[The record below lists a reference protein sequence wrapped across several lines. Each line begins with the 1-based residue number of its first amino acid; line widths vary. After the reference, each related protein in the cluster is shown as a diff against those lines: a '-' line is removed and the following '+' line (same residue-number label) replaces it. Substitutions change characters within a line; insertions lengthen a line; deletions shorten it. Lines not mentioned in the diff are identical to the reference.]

1 MLSTLRVQRR
11 PSKKQMKN
19 ILVILILVIAS
30 SVAVAVIFL
39 NLPMFGASP
48 SGRRLDQ
55 ISLSPHYDQLAGQF
69 RNLEE
74 TPVLVNEKG
83 FWADLREDL
92 FNSKE
97 GLTPD
102 SPIPSVKTDLKGL
115 DRNRNL
121 VVWMG
126 HSSYFIQLDGRVILV
141 DPIFSAYASPVFFAN
156 KAFPGSNP
164 FTARDLP
171 EIDFLLIT
179 HDHWDHLDYPTAMAL
194 RPKIKNIV
202 TGLGAGVHFSGW
214 GFPDSMIHEADW
226 NTTLP
231 FDGLKIHIL
240 PARHFSGRSWWNNK
254 TLWVAFALEG
264 KDHRI
269 FLSGDSGYG
278 SHFANI
284 GEALGGFDLV
294 SLDTGQYDAD
304 WPYVHMTPEEAA
316 QAADDLK
323 ARILVPGHVG
333 KFAMANHRWDEPL
346 DRILSSAQGK
356 NFQLLTPRI
365 GEPVYLDGENPA
377 CTTWWRPQ
385 E

>member
-1 MLSTLRVQRR
+1 V
-11 PSKKQMKN
+11 KKQGKN
-19 ILVILILVIAS
+19 IITILILFIAS

-39 NLPMFGASP
+39 NLPMFGTSP
-48 SGRRLDQ
+48 SGSRLDQ
-55 ISLSPHYDQLAGQF
+55 ISLSPHYDYLARQF

-74 TPVLVNEKG
+74 TPALINEKG

-92 FNSKE
+92 FNNTE

-102 SPIPSVKTDLKGL
+102 SPIPFVKTDLKGL
-115 DRNRNL
+115 DRNRDL

-141 DPIFSAYASPVFFAN
+141 DPIFSAYASPVFFVN

-164 FTARDLP
+164 FTANDLP

-179 HDHWDHLDYPTAMAL
+179 HDHWDHLDYPTVMAL
-194 RPKIKNIV
+194 RPKVRNIV
-202 TGLGAGVHFSGW
+202 TGLGVGAHFSGW

-226 NTTLP
+226 NTMLS
-231 FDGLKIHIL
+231 FGSLKIHIL
-240 PARHFSGRSWWNNK
+240 PARHFSGRSLWDNK

-264 KDHRI
+264 KDHRV
-269 FLSGDSGYG
+269 FLNGDSGYG
-278 SHFANI
+278 SHFAHI

-304 WPYVHMTPEEAA
+304 WPYAHMTPEEAV

-323 ARILVPGHVG
+323 ARTLVPGHVG
-333 KFAMANHRWDEPL
+333 KFAIANHRWDEPFN
-346 DRILSSAQGK
+346 RIVSAAQGK

-377 CTTWWRPQ
+377 YTTWWRSP